1 MNIFLKRVKKIQLK
15 RAYKIENW
23 YAARQGKA
31 AGEAETDASFKNQV
45 QAWHEEVDRAR
56 QGQRDAKGKLFSLE
70 VTEVQ
75 KMRVE
80 MASMKRDV
88 EHYSRQVIFSIL
100 QEHMELRKSY
110 RELTDLLSQ
119 KRSWVYRILCCSAF
133 CSHLEIV
140 EAAALRSCSNLFYP
154 TRDNEAMA

>member
-1 MNIFLKRVKKIQLK
+1 MNVFLKRVKKIQLK
-15 RAYKIENW
+15 IAYKIENW

-31 AGEAETDASFKNQV
+31 AGEAETDASFRN

-56 QGQRDAKGKLFSLE
+56 QCQRDAEGKLFSLE

-110 RELTDLLSQ
+110 RELTDLLDAWQSRNGGYLFG
-119 KRSWVYRILCCSAF
+119 KRSLAIQPLMNYKQGAF
-133 CSHLEIV
+133 LLKNH
-140 EAAALRSCSNLFYP
+140 
-154 TRDNEAMA
+154 

>member
-1 MNIFLKRVKKIQLK
+1 MNVFLKRVKKIQLK
-15 RAYKIENW
+15 IAYKIENW

-31 AGEAETDASFKNQV
+31 AGEAETDASFRNQYSLTVVNTKV

-56 QGQRDAKGKLFSLE
+56 QCQRDAEGKLFSLE

-88 EHYSRQVIFSIL
+88 EHYSRQ
-100 QEHMELRKSY
+100 EHMELRKSY
-110 RELTDLLSQ
+110 RELTDLLDAWQSRNGGYLFG
-119 KRSWVYRILCCSAF
+119 KRSLAIQPLMNYKQGAF
-133 CSHLEIV
+133 LLKNH
-140 EAAALRSCSNLFYP
+140 
-154 TRDNEAMA
+154 

>member
-31 AGEAETDASFKNQV
+31 AGEAETDASFKN